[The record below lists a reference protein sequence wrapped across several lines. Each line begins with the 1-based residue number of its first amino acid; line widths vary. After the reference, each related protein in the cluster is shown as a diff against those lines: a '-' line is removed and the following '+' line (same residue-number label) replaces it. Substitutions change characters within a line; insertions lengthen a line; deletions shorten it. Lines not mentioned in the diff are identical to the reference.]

1 MTPHHILVSYDP
13 TEEEKRA
20 FQEILGDLGQ
30 VVFLSDVSPVDRV
43 AALKKTEAV
52 VSRSFDR
59 TEITADEIRHMTRLG
74 FVQLIFAGVDNVPF
88 DLFSQEVE
96 FASNAGVF
104 AEPLAEHVL
113 AMTLALAKKLV
124 PKHSALARGRF
135 DQSTVNKTLRGGLCG
150 IIGLGGNGRAVAE
163 VMRAVGMRVYGI
175 NRRGLTD
182 AVVNFI
188 GTGKD
193 LPMLLEA
200 SDVVVLAMPLTR
212 QTRHLIGRRE
222 LAQMKPDAIL
232 INVARGA
239 VIDQQALYRHL
250 RANPEFQVGIDTWW
264 VEPATHGTFRL
275 DFPFF
280 ELPNLLG
287 SPHNADDVPQI
298 NLLATYQALE
308 NVRRFLSGGE
318 IRGRVNRRDY
328 AVDDRDS

>member
-30 VVFLSDVSPVDRV
+30 VVFLNDVSPVDRV